1 MKAGRRDSQ
10 NQRCPIRGSKLLI
23 SAWNFGTGDQSPGR
37 GFVIGNLGPGIG
49 RCGIQKKSLR
59 KEFGNNRKGRRPIYR
74 AQAQSRP
81 GRTAGANGDRNRGPR
96 QEKGPSFR
104 NRIHTE
110 SRHQSGPKARHILTT
125 ATKLFS
131 F

>member
-10 NQRCPIRGSKLLI
+10 NQRCPITGSKLLI

-37 GFVIGNLGPGIG
+37 GLVIGNPGPGIG

-59 KEFGNNRKGRRPIYR
+59 KEFGNNRKGRRPVYR
-74 AQAQSRP
+74 A
-81 GRTAGANGDRNRGPR
+81 AGANGDRNRGPR

-110 SRHQSGPKARHILTT
+110 SGHQSGPKARRMLTT